1 MKKIVLASILMASSM
16 ANADVIDLDFGEV
29 NLESEIL
36 SSSSLSFTSPAAT
49 FNDVSLY
56 AQIVALTLY
65 KDSGSTTSGSVADDI
80 IINQGGNTTT
90 TYAFT
95 LYEDSEF
102 TEVFSPNF
110 DFSFNLFFYDIDGN
124 RKFGNIYYDE
134 VTVYTPS
141 VVEYTTTTALTISEN
156 SDGSITAS
164 GKGTN
169 AVDGQ
174 DGLDSFNQDQADVA
188 ASFTFTNTS
197 TVVFD
202 YTIVNTLN
210 SGHRNLLID
219 ANNLSFDNF
228 DTTTTDVTTVSEPGM
243 AGLLLVGL
251 GLLGLRRRKAIK

>member
-1 MKKIVLASILMASSM
+1 MV
-16 ANADVIDLDFGEV
+16 NATIIDLDFGEV

-36 SSSSLSFTSPAAT
+36 SSNSLSFTSPAAT
-49 FNDVSLY
+49 FNDTSLY
-56 AQIVALTLY
+56 AQIVALTSY
-65 KDSGSTTSGSVADDI
+65 TDGGTTTSGSVADDI

-95 LYEDSEF
+95 LYENSEF
-102 TEVFSPNF
+102 TEVFSPDF
-110 DFSFNLFFYDIDGN
+110 DFAFNLFFYDIDGN
-124 RKFGNIYYDE
+124 RKFGDIYYDE

-174 DGLDSFNQDQADVA
+174 DGLDSFNQAQADVA
-188 ASFTFTNTS
+188 ASFTFINTP
-197 TVVFD
+197 TVIFD

-219 ANNLSFDNF
+219 ANNLSFDDF
-228 DTTTTDVTTVSEPGM
+228 DTTTTNVTTVPEPGM
-243 AGLLLVGL
+243 AGLMLIGL
-251 GLLGLRRRKAIK
+251 GLLGLSRRKAIQ